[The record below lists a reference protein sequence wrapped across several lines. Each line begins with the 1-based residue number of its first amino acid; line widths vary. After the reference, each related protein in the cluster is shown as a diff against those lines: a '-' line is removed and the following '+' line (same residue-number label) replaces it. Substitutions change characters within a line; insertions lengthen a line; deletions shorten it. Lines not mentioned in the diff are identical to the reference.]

1 MSELHH
7 IIIPALLAFLGTL
20 WVHPKVL
27 KIAILKNLV
36 DNPDA
41 RKLQRNPV
49 PVMGG
54 IAVFFGIIIGLCS
67 SLTMFNS
74 PNLFMLISAMLIML
88 YIGTID
94 DILDLSPAIRFAIE
108 ILIIMW
114 LMYVNSSSINNF
126 WGLWGLGIIPD
137 WISWPLTIFAAVG
150 IINAINLIDGVNG
163 LSSGFCFMA
172 SVLFAIL
179 FYSTGN
185 TVMSSLSIS
194 AAGAIIPFFLHNVF
208 GYKTRMFIGDGGTL
222 VIGTMMSMFVINIL
236 SSNSLCTTLAL
247 KGLGLV
253 PFTLAVLSIP
263 VFDTLRVMSMR
274 IIRGTSPFH
283 PDKTHLHHIF
293 LELGFSHIG
302 TTFSILSMNLF
313 IVAAWFISY
322 KLGASVDIQLYIVL
336 ALSILATFVFYKFAR
351 NRINNNSKG
360 LKRLQK
366 IAKALN
372 FEKKGIWLTIQQL
385 IHKLYLHVNKKRGE
399 AHRPPAAI
407 CYSPTTKDKKGG
419 GDSLTTRKQ
428 EQPSITFKT
437 IPHTLHS
444 HKFIVAFTN
453 RLVVYIYKVLI
464 FSIIKIALRV
474 HLKSFIRTARQPYIH
489 IVIHP

>member
-126 WGLWGLGIIPD
+126 WGLWGLGTIPD

-366 IAKALN
+366 VAKALN

-385 IHKLYLHVNKKRGE
+385 IDKL
-399 AHRPPAAI
+399 
-407 CYSPTTKDKKGG
+407 
-419 GDSLTTRKQ
+419 
-428 EQPSITFKT
+428 
-437 IPHTLHS
+437 
-444 HKFIVAFTN
+444 
-453 RLVVYIYKVLI
+453 
-464 FSIIKIALRV
+464 
-474 HLKSFIRTARQPYIH
+474 
-489 IVIHP
+489 